1 MIDRIIKYLIG
12 SEDFAAHYSK
22 GVDSLRRSGI
32 LEALRNFGRVKE
44 VDPRSINYP
53 SQAIDTAA
61 FSRGYNQAL
70 DDLILFRERYLDPK
84 VEPSQLTADFGG
96 FENAIK
102 KGLLTETEA
111 NGLRGNTT
119 D

>member
-12 SEDFAAHYSK
+12 SEDFSAHYSK
-22 GVDSLRRSGI
+22 GVDSIRRSGI
-32 LEALRNFGRVKE
+32 LEALRTIARVQAI
-44 VDPRSINYP
+44 DPKSINYP
-53 SQAIDTAA
+53 SQAIDAAA

-70 DDLILFRERYLDPK
+70 DDLLLFREKFLDPK
-84 VEPSQLTADFGG
+84 IEPKQLTADFGG